1 MVVPILRRAPGTLL
15 STSSALLRGHS
26 RKIAAPALSR
36 FLSTHI
42 TNLACEDYEPGFL
55 GSVETYFDR
64 AAKISGV
71 SENSLAGIKA
81 VDSVLS
87 VKFPVEIDSNTHII
101 IEGYRAQHSRHR
113 LPTKGGIRFS
123 DEVDLQEVEALAS
136 LMTFKCAVVDVP
148 FGGAK
153 GGVRLNPKK
162 FTPSQLERITRRYTM
177 ELCQKNFIGPG
188 IDVPAPDVGTG
199 PREMS
204 WIMDTYRQ
212 FNPQDVNAAGCVTG
226 KPISQGGVR
235 GRNEATGLGVYF
247 GIREFLQFPEVQT
260 MTGLNGTI
268 AGKTVIVQGFGNVG
282 YWAAK
287 FFYNNGAKIIG
298 ISEHDVSAYNPNG
311 IDIEAIFKYRNEKGS
326 FRGYGNIE
334 IIEEPI
340 TVMERECDIL
350 IPAAL
355 ERQIGLKNV
364 KKIKAKVIGEAAN
377 GPITPDAHDY
387 LVSQGKVVIPDL
399 LLNAGGVTVSYFEWL
414 KNLSHVRFGRMS
426 RKWEEAGK
434 SKLLTLVEENAGRML
449 TPQERR
455 AVIHGAEEHELVY
468 SGLEDTMIGACEETR
483 ATAFAKDT
491 DFRTAALV
499 NAIQK
504 ISTVT
509 TQSGQMFL

>member
-1 MVVPILRRAPGTLL
+1 MVA
-15 STSSALLRGHS
+15 ALLRRTPGSLASAIRLHRTAS
-26 RKIAAPALSR
+26 AVATPAAR
-36 FLSTHI
+36 FMSTHV
-42 TNLACEDYEPGFL
+42 TNAACEDNEPGFL
-55 GSVETYFDR
+55 GSVETFYDR

-71 SENSLAGIKA
+71 SEKSLTGIKA
-81 VDSVLS
+81 VDAVLS
-87 VKFPVEIDSNTHII
+87 VKFPVEIDADTHVI

-113 LPTKGGIRFS
+113 LPCKGGIRFS

-136 LMTFKCAVVDVP
+136 LMTYKCAVVDVP

-153 GGVRLNPKK
+153 GGVKLNPKK
-162 FTPSQLERITRRYTM
+162 FTPAQLERITRRYTM

-188 IDVPAPDVGTG
+188 VDVPAPDVGTG

-226 KPISQGGVR
+226 KPISQGG
-235 GRNEATGLGVYF
+235 
-247 GIREFLQFPEVQT
+247 FPEVQK
-260 MTGLNGTI
+260 MTGLDGNI

-287 FFYNNGAKIIG
+287 FFQNNGAKIIG
-298 ISEHDVSAYNPNG
+298 IGEHDVSAYDPNG
-311 IDIEAIFKYRNEKGS
+311 IDIEAIFKHRAEKGT
-326 FRGYGNIE
+326 FRGFGNAE
-334 IIEEPI
+334 IIDGSI
-340 TVMERECDIL
+340 KVMERECDIL

-364 KKIKAKVIGEAAN
+364 KNIKAKIIGEAAN

-434 SKLLTLVEENAGRML
+434 SRLLTLVEENAGRQL

-483 ATAFAKDT
+483 ATAALKNT

>member
-1 MVVPILRRAPGTLL
+1 
-15 STSSALLRGHS
+15 
-26 RKIAAPALSR
+26 
-36 FLSTHI
+36 
-42 TNLACEDYEPGFL
+42 
-55 GSVETYFDR
+55 
-64 AAKISGV
+64 
-71 SENSLAGIKA
+71 A
-81 VDSVLS
+81 VDAVLS
-87 VKFPVEIDSNTHII
+87 VKFPVEIDADTHII

-113 LPTKGGIRFS
+113 LPCKGGIRFS

-136 LMTFKCAVVDVP
+136 LMTYKCAVVDVP

-153 GGVRLNPKK
+153 GGVKLNPKK
-162 FTPSQLERITRRYTM
+162 FTPAQLERITRRYTM

-188 IDVPAPDVGTG
+188 VDVPAPDVGTG
-199 PREMS
+199 PRE
-204 WIMDTYRQ
+204 
-212 FNPQDVNAAGCVTG
+212 
-226 KPISQGGVR
+226 IS
-235 GRNEATGLGVYF
+235 T
-247 GIREFLQFPEVQT
+247 PS
-260 MTGLNGTI
+260 
-268 AGKTVIVQGFGNVG
+268 KTVIVQGFGNVG

-287 FFYNNGAKIIG
+287 FFQNNGAKIIG
-298 ISEHDVSAYNPNG
+298 IGEHDVSAYDPNG
-311 IDIEAIFKYRNEKGS
+311 IDIEAIFKHRAENGT
-326 FRGYGNIE
+326 FRGFGNAE
-334 IIEEPI
+334 IIDGSI
-340 TVMERECDIL
+340 KVMERECDIL

-364 KKIKAKVIGEAAN
+364 KNIKAKIIGEAAN

-434 SKLLTLVEENAGRML
+434 SKLLTLVEENAGRQL

-483 ATAFAKDT
+483 ATAALKNT

>member
-1 MVVPILRRAPGTLL
+1 MVGILLRRAPGTL
-15 STSSALLRGHS
+15 SSALRLHRAS
-26 RKIAAPALSR
+26 LAAPAAR
-36 FLSTHI
+36 FLSTHV
-42 TNLACEDYEPGFL
+42 TNAACEDHEPGFL
-55 GSVETYFDR
+55 GSVETFFDR
-64 AAKISGV
+64 AAKVSGV
-71 SENSLAGIKA
+71 SDKTLAGIRA

-87 VKFPVEIDSNTHII
+87 VKFPVENDDGSHTI

-113 LPTKGGIRFS
+113 LPSKGGIRFS

-153 GGVRLNPKK
+153 GGVKLDPKK

-188 IDVPAPDVGTG
+188 VDVPAPDVGTG

-212 FNPQDVNAAGCVTG
+212 FNPQDVNSAGCVTG

-235 GRNEATGLGVYF
+235 GRNEATGLGVYY
-247 GIREFLQFPEVQT
+247 GVREFLQFPEVQK
-260 MTGLNGTI
+260 MTGLDGEI

-287 FFYNNGAKIIG
+287 FFENNGAKIVG
-298 ISEHDVSAYNPNG
+298 IAEHDVAAYDPNG
-311 IDIEAIFKYRNEKGS
+311 LDIEEIFKYRTQKGT
-326 FRGYGNIE
+326 FRGFGNAE
-334 IIEEPI
+334 ILDNPI
-340 TVMERECDIL
+340 AVMERECDIL

-364 KKIKAKVIGEAAN
+364 KGIKAKVIGEAAN
-377 GPITPDAHDY
+377 GPITPAAHDY

-426 RKWEEAGK
+426 RKWEESGK
-434 SKLLTLVEENAGRML
+434 SKLLSLVEQNAGRVL

-468 SGLEDTMIGACEETR
+468 SGLEDTMIGACE
-483 ATAFAKDT
+483 ATAAIKNC
-491 DFRTAALV
+491 DFRTAAMA

-504 ISTVT
+504 IATVT
-509 TQSGQMFL
+509 EQSGKMFV

>member
-1 MVVPILRRAPGTLL
+1 MVAATLLRRAPGTL
-15 STSSALLRGHS
+15 SSALRLHRATFG
-26 RKIAAPALSR
+26 ATATR
-36 FLSTHI
+36 FLSTHV
-42 TNLACEDYEPGFL
+42 TNAACEDHEPGFL
-55 GSVETYFDR
+55 GSVETFYDR
-64 AAKISGV
+64 AAKLSGV
-71 SENSLAGIKA
+71 SEKTLRGIKA

-87 VKFPVEIDSNTHII
+87 VKFPVEIDKDTHIM

-153 GGVRLNPKK
+153 GGVKLDPKK
-162 FTPSQLERITRRYTM
+162 FTPAQLERITRRYTM

-212 FNPQDVNAAGCVTG
+212 FNPQDVNAAGCITG

-235 GRNEATGLGVYF
+235 GRNEATGLGVYY
-247 GIREFLQFPEVQT
+247 GIREFLQYPEVQK
-260 MTGLNGTI
+260 MTGLNGDI
-268 AGKTVIVQGFGNVG
+268 KDKSVIVQGFGNVG

-287 FFYNNGAKIIG
+287 FFENNGAKIIG
-298 ISEHDVSAYNPNG
+298 IAEHDVAAFDPNG
-311 IDIEAIFKYRNEKGS
+311 LNIEAIFKHRSETGS
-326 FRGYGNIE
+326 FRGFNCAE
-334 IIEEPI
+334 IVENPI
-340 TVMERECDIL
+340 SIMERECDIL

-355 ERQIGLKNV
+355 ERQIGMKNV
-364 KKIKAKVIGEAAN
+364 KRIKAKVIGEAAN
-377 GPITPDAHDY
+377 GPITPEAHDY
-387 LVSQGKVVIPDL
+387 LVANGKVVIPDL

-426 RKWEEAGK
+426 RKWEESGK
-434 SKLLTLVEENAGRML
+434 SKLLSLVEQNAGRQL

-483 ATAFAKDT
+483 ATAALKKT
-491 DFRTAALV
+491 DFRTAAMI

-504 ISTVT
+504 IATVT
-509 TQSGQMFL
+509 EQSGKMFI

>member
-1 MVVPILRRAPGTLL
+1 MVAVTLLRRAPGTL
-15 STSSALLRGHS
+15 STALKLHRTT
-26 RKIAAPALSR
+26 AAFATPFTRA
-36 FLSTHI
+36 LSTHV
-42 TNLACEDYEPGFL
+42 TNSSCESDEPGFL
-55 GSVETYFDR
+55 GSVEKFFDR

-71 SENSLAGIKA
+71 PKKSLNAIRA

-87 VKFPVEIDSNTHII
+87 VKFPVEIDADTHVI

-113 LPTKGGIRFS
+113 LPCKGGIRFS

-153 GGVRLNPKK
+153 GGVKLNPKK
-162 FTPSQLERITRRYTM
+162 YTSAQLEKITRRYTM

-226 KPISQGGVR
+226 KPVSQGGVR
-235 GRNEATGLGVYF
+235 GRNEATGLGVYY
-247 GIREFLQFPEVQT
+247 GVREFLQFPEVQK
-260 MTGLNGTI
+260 MTGLNGDMT
-268 AGKTVIVQGFGNVG
+268 GKTVIVQGFGNVG
-282 YWAAK
+282 FWAAK
-287 FFYNNGAKIIG
+287 FFSNNGAKIIG
-298 ISEHDVSAYNPNG
+298 IGEHDVSAYDPNG
-311 IDIEAIFKYRNEKGS
+311 LDIEALFKHRAEKGS
-326 FRGYGNIE
+326 FRGFNATTE
-334 IIEEPI
+334 IIEDPNKI
-340 TVMERECDIL
+340 LERECDIL

-355 ERQIGLKNV
+355 ERQIGMKNA

-434 SKLLTLVEENAGRML
+434 SRLLTLVEETAGRRL

-455 AVIHGAEEHELVY
+455 VVIHGAEEHELVY
-468 SGLEDTMIGACEETR
+468 SGLEDTMMSACEETR
-483 ATAFAKDT
+483 ATAALKNT

>member
-1 MVVPILRRAPGTLL
+1 MVAPILRRASGTLL
-15 STSSALLRGHS
+15 STSSALLRVHN
-26 RKIAAPALSR
+26 RKVAAPAFSR
-36 FLSTHI
+36 FLSTRI
-42 TNLACEDYEPGFL
+42 TNLACEDHEPGFL

-71 SENSLAGIKA
+71 SEKSLAGIKA

-87 VKFPVEIDSNTHII
+87 VKFPVEIDADTHII

-153 GGVRLNPKK
+153 GGVKMDPKK
-162 FTPSQLERITRRYTM
+162 FTASQLERITRRYTM

-226 KPISQGGVR
+226 KPVSQGGVR

-247 GIREFLQFPEVQT
+247 GIREFLQFPEVQK
-260 MTGLNGTI
+260 MTGLDGKI
-268 AGKTVIVQGFGNVG
+268 AGKTVIVQG
-282 YWAAK
+282 
-287 FFYNNGAKIIG
+287 AKIIG
-298 ISEHDVSAYNPNG
+298 IGEHDVSAYDPNG
-311 IDIEAIFKYRNEKGS
+311 IDIEAIFKYRSEKGS
-326 FRGYGNIE
+326 FRGYGNVE

-364 KKIKAKVIGEAAN
+364 KKIKAKIIGEAAN
-377 GPITPDAHDY
+377 GPMTPDAHDY
-387 LVSQGKVVIPDL
+387 LVSKGKVVIPDL

-434 SKLLTLVEENAGRML
+434 SKLLTLVEENAGRLL

-483 ATAFAKDT
+483 ATAFAKNT

>member
-1 MVVPILRRAPGTLL
+1 MVI
-15 STSSALLRGHS
+15 ALLRRTLCSLTSALRMH
-26 RKIAAPALSR
+26 RAAVATPVAR
-36 FLSTHI
+36 FMSTHAI
-42 TNLACEDYEPGFL
+42 NAACEDHEPGFL
-55 GSVETYFDR
+55 GSVETFYDR
-64 AAKISGV
+64 AAKLSGV
-71 SENSLAGIKA
+71 SEKTLSSIKA

-87 VKFPVEIDSNTHII
+87 VKFPVEIDEDTHVV

-113 LPTKGGIRFS
+113 LPSKGGIRFS

-153 GGVRLNPKK
+153 GGVKLNPKK
-162 FTPSQLERITRRYTM
+162 FTPAQLEKITRRYTM

-235 GRNEATGLGVYF
+235 GRNEATGLGVYY
-247 GIREFLQFPEVQT
+247 GIREFLQYPEVQKLS
-260 MTGLNGTI
+260 GLNGDI

-287 FFYNNGAKIIG
+287 FFENNGAKIVG
-298 ISEHDVSAYNPNG
+298 IAEHDCAAYDANG
-311 IDIEAIFKYRNEKGS
+311 LDIEAIFKHRGEKGT
-326 FRGYGNIE
+326 FRGFGNAE
-334 IIEEPI
+334 IIDNAI
-340 TVMERECDIL
+340 KVMERECDIL

-364 KKIKAKVIGEAAN
+364 KNIKAKIIGEAAN
-377 GPITPDAHDY
+377 GPITPEAHDY

-434 SKLLTLVEENAGRML
+434 DKLLSLVEANAGRQL

-483 ATAFAKDT
+483 ATAATKGT
-491 DFRTAALV
+491 IDFRTAAMV

-504 ISTVT
+504 IATVT
-509 TQSGQMFL
+509 EQSGKMFL

>member
-1 MVVPILRRAPGTLL
+1 MVAAILRRTPGSLA
-15 STSSALLRGHS
+15 SAIRLHRTAAAATP
-26 RKIAAPALSR
+26 IAR
-36 FLSTHI
+36 FMSTHV
-42 TNLACEDYEPGFL
+42 TNAACEDNEPGFL
-55 GSVETYFDR
+55 GSVETFYDR

-71 SENSLAGIKA
+71 SAKSLTAIKA
-81 VDSVLS
+81 VDAVLS
-87 VKFPVEIDSNTHII
+87 VKFPVEIDQDTHVI

-113 LPTKGGIRFS
+113 LPCKGGIRFS

-136 LMTFKCAVVDVP
+136 LMTYKCAVVDVP

-153 GGVRLNPKK
+153 GGVKLNPKK
-162 FTPSQLERITRRYTM
+162 FTPAQLERITRRYTM

-188 IDVPAPDVGTG
+188 VDVPAPDVGTG

-235 GRNEATGLGVYF
+235 GRNEATGLGVYY
-247 GIREFLQFPEVQT
+247 GVREFLQFPEVQK
-260 MTGLNGTI
+260 MTGLDGNI

-287 FFYNNGAKIIG
+287 FFQNNGAKIIG
-298 ISEHDVSAYNPNG
+298 IGEHDVSAYDANG
-311 IDIEAIFKYRNEKGS
+311 LDIEAIFKHRAEKGT
-326 FRGYGNIE
+326 FRGFGNAE
-334 IIEEPI
+334 IIDGSI
-340 TVMERECDIL
+340 KIMERECDIL

-364 KKIKAKVIGEAAN
+364 KNIKAKIIGEAAN

-434 SKLLTLVEENAGRML
+434 SKLLTL
-449 TPQERR
+449 
-455 AVIHGAEEHELVY
+455 HELVY

-483 ATAFAKDT
+483 ATAALKNT

-509 TQSGQMFL
+509 TQSGQMF

>member
-1 MVVPILRRAPGTLL
+1 MVVAILRRAPGTLA
-15 STSSALLRGHS
+15 SAVRLHRATF
-26 RKIAAPALSR
+26 AAPTTR
-36 FLSTHI
+36 FMSTHV
-42 TNLACEDYEPGFL
+42 TNAACEDHEPGFL

-71 SENSLAGIKA
+71 SNKSLSAIRA

-87 VKFPVEIDSNTHII
+87 VKFPVEIDADTHVI

-113 LPTKGGIRFS
+113 LPCKGGIRFS

-136 LMTFKCAVVDVP
+136 LMTYKCAVVD
-148 FGGAK
+148 
-153 GGVRLNPKK
+153 
-162 FTPSQLERITRRYTM
+162 RITRRYTM

-188 IDVPAPDVGTG
+188 VDVPAPDVGTG

-235 GRNEATGLGVYF
+235 GRNEATGLGVYY
-247 GIREFLQFPEVQT
+247 GVREFLQFPEVQK
-260 MTGLNGTI
+260 MSGLDGDI

-287 FFYNNGAKIIG
+287 FFQNNGAKIIG
-298 ISEHDVSAYNPNG
+298 IGEHDVAAYDPNG
-311 IDIEAIFKYRNEKGS
+311 LDIEAIFKHRSEKGT
-326 FRGYGNIE
+326 FRGFGNAE

-340 TVMERECDIL
+340 KVMERECDIL

-364 KKIKAKVIGEAAN
+364 KNIKAKIIGEAAN

-434 SKLLTLVEENAGRML
+434 NKLLTLVEENAGRQL

-483 ATAFAKDT
+483 ATAALKNT

-509 TQSGQMFL
+509 AQSGQMFL

>member
-1 MVVPILRRAPGTLL
+1 MSSRAAALT
-15 STSSALLRGHS
+15 SALRLKHAVASLPNKRC
-26 RKIAAPALSR
+26 
-36 FLSTHI
+36 LSTHV
-42 TNLACEDYEPGFL
+42 TNIACNDDEPGFL
-55 GSVETYFDR
+55 SSVEMFYDR
-64 AAKISGV
+64 AAKLSGV
-71 SENSLAGIKA
+71 SEKTLTAIKA

-87 VKFPVEIDSNTHII
+87 VKFPIEIDADTHII
-101 IEGYRAQHSRHR
+101 VEGYRAQHSRHR
-113 LPTKGGIRFS
+113 LPSKGGIRFS
-123 DEVDLQEVEALAS
+123 EEVDLQEVEALAS

-153 GGVRLNPKK
+153 GGVKLNPKK
-162 FTPSQLERITRRYTM
+162 FTPAQLERITRRYTM

-226 KPISQGGVR
+226 KPISLGGVR
-235 GRNEATGLGVYF
+235 GRNEATGLGVYY
-247 GIREFLQFPEVQT
+247 GIREFLQYPEVQS
-260 MTGLNGTI
+260 MTGLSGDI

-287 FFYNNGAKIIG
+287 FFENNGAKVIG
-298 ISEHDVSAYNPNG
+298 IGEHDVAVYDPNG
-311 IDIEAIFKYRNEKGS
+311 LNIDGIFKHRAKKGS
-326 FRGYGNIE
+326 FRGFGNAE
-334 IIEEPI
+334 ILQNPLSIL
-340 TVMERECDIL
+340 ERECDVL

-364 KKIKAKVIGEAAN
+364 KKIKAKVIGEGAN
-377 GPITPDAHDY
+377 GSMTPAAHDY

-434 SKLLTLVEENAGRML
+434 EKLLTLVEANAGRQL

-455 AVIHGAEEHELVY
+455 AVVHGAEEHELVY

-483 ATAFAKDT
+483 ITAAAKNT
-491 DFRTAALV
+491 DFRTAAMI

-504 ISTVT
+504 IATVT
-509 TQSGQMFL
+509 EQSGKMFL